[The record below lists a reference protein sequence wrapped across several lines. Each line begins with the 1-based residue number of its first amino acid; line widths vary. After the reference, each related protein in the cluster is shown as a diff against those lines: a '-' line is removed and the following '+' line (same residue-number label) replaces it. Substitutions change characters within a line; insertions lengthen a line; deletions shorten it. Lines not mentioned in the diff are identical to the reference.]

1 MLSVMAIERKLT
13 SLAAIM
19 MRKNLPKEKLYIWV
33 TFKCNKIDG

>member
-19 MRKNLPKEKLYIWV
+19 IRKNLPKEKLCIGV
-33 TFKCNKIDG
+33 TLKCNKKD